1 MPDRSKVIAINGSP
15 RLMWNT
21 ATLLEKAL
29 EGASSKR
36 AETKL
41 IHLYELDYKGCISCF
56 ACKTRGGESYG
67 RCAVKDGLRAV
78 FNEIEKADA
87 VILGSP
93 IYFGAVSGQMRCFME
108 RWMYPYL
115 SYTDPQE
122 SLFPG
127 RIRTAFIY
135 TMGVNDDGLVK
146 RGMRDFYYGH
156 FEVNKGV
163 LTRLFGSSAYMV
175 AMDTLQFEDY
185 SKVVADIFDP
195 AEKARSR
202 AERFPDDCQKAYQ
215 LGVELTGP

>member
-1 MPDRSKVIAINGSP
+1 MSNRRKVIAINASP
-15 RLMWNT
+15 RRMWNT

-29 EGASSKR
+29 EGASSKG

-41 IHLYELDYKGCISCF
+41 VHLYDLDYTGCISCF

-67 RCAVKDGLRAV
+67 RCGVSDDLQAV
-78 FNEIEKADA
+78 FKEVEGADA

-93 IYFGAVSGQMRCFME
+93 IYFGAVTGQMRCFME

-127 RIRTAFIY
+127 KVRTAFIY
-135 TMGVNDDGLVK
+135 TMGVSEDGLVQ
-146 RGMRDFYYGH
+146 RGMRDFYYSH

-163 LTRLFGSSAYMV
+163 LTRLFGNSTYML

-195 AEKARSR
+195 DEKARSR
-202 AERFPDDCQKAYQ
+202 AQRFPQDCKKAFQ
-215 LGVELTGP
+215 LGVELTEP